1 MEKLDFI
8 DRIKVWTH
16 FCLLFCL
23 KRIPS
28 VKIRLSQVKIV
39 VMNKIHK
46 YCLGFEILFIFLIKA
61 EESNITSLVYDKKN
75 KKKTKA
81 QMQDD

>member
-28 VKIRLSQVKIV
+28 VKIRLSQVKKV

-75 KKKTKA
+75 NKKTKA

>member
-1 MEKLDFI
+1 
-8 DRIKVWTH
+8 
-16 FCLLFCL
+16 
-23 KRIPS
+23 
-28 VKIRLSQVKIV
+28 
-39 VMNKIHK
+39 MNKIDK